1 MKEELPDAAG
11 RSADKTSERDPA
23 VRRLMDRLL
32 LPRSVRGRRAAL
44 KLHFDVARQFEELE
58 ETCIPSYLHG
68 NSLAAWVSWTRL
80 VEAARLYK
88 RWAPAGAVLDF
99 GSATGEIAHLIA
111 SSGQYYFVEQE
122 DLVAQALQEWLPDAR
137 RIDLDQVTDKQF
149 ATVFALDSLEHNH
162 DIAPLVSR
170 LEAALGDSGVF
181 ILSGPTENLLYRIG
195 RRLAGFSGHYHHQTV
210 WDIETHVRA
219 RMALLQRKL
228 IPMGIPLFSVSAWR
242 VNR

>member
-1 MKEELPDAAG
+1 MKADLPDDPG
-11 RSADKTSERDPA
+11 RSADKTSESVSL
-23 VRRLMDRLL
+23 VRTLADRML
-32 LPRSVRGRRAAL
+32 LPRGARDRRAAL
-44 KLHFDVARQFEELE
+44 KLHFDVARQFEALE

-111 SSGQYYFVEQE
+111 PSGQYYFVEQE
-122 DLVAQALQEWLPDAR
+122 DLVARALQKWLPDAR
-137 RIDLDQVTDKQF
+137 RIDLDQVTGKQF
-149 ATVFALDSLEHNH
+149 ATIFALDSLEHNH
-162 DIAPLVSR
+162 NVASLLSK
-170 LEAALGDSGVF
+170 LEAGLGDSGVF

-210 WDIETHVRA
+210 WDIETHVHT
-219 RMALLQRKL
+219 RMSLLQRKL
-228 IPMGIPLFSVSAWR
+228 VPMGIPLFSVSAWR